1 VLLAAA
7 SYFAW
12 RHETARPL
20 RPPNA
25 APLPLLVA
33 PGASVRDVGAQLYG
47 LGLVR
52 HPVVFEA
59 LVMIRGDQ
67 ARLRAGE
74 YALPGGLSLEQ
85 IVDKL
90 ARGDVVRHVVTFPEG
105 SDLDDMARIA
115 AGQGVPPAGFL
126 AAARDPAAIRDL
138 DPDAPDLEG
147 YVFPD
152 TYDVSRSPGAPAALV
167 TRAVRRFREV
177 MAPERPALKD
187 GALTLRQVV
196 TLASLV
202 ELETARP
209 DERPRV
215 AAVFLNRLKKKMLLQ
230 TDPTVIYA
238 LRKAGKYDGN
248 IRKDDLEIDSPYNTY
263 RYAGLP
269 PGPIASPGRASL
281 RAALHPADVPDLY
294 FVSRNDG
301 SHEFSRTLA
310 EHQRWV
316 NLYQKHHGAPPPAS
330 PGASASPSPKASPR

>member
-1 VLLAAA
+1 
-7 SYFAW
+7 
-12 RHETARPL
+12 
-20 RPPNA
+20 
-25 APLPLLVA
+25 VA

-52 HPVVFEA
+52 HPTVFQA
-59 LVMIRGDQ
+59 LVMVRGDQ
-67 ARLRAGE
+67 TRLRAGE
-74 YALPGGLSLEQ
+74 YAIPGGLTLEQ

-105 SDLDDMARIA
+105 SNLEEMARIA
-115 AGQGVPPAGFL
+115 AGQGVPPAAFL
-126 AAARDPAAIRDL
+126 AAARDPAAIREL

-152 TYDVSRSPGAPAALV
+152 TYDVSRSPAAPAALV
-167 TRAVRRFREV
+167 ARAVRRFREV
-177 MAPERPALKD
+177 MAPELPAVKA
-187 GALTLRQVV
+187 GPLTLRQVV

-202 ELETARP
+202 ELETARA

-215 AAVFLNRLKKKMLLQ
+215 AAVFLNRLQKKMLLQ

-238 LRKAGKYDGN
+238 LRKTGKYDGN
-248 IRKDDLEIDSPYNTY
+248 IRKGDLEIDSPYNTY
-263 RYAGLP
+263 RYGGLP

-281 RAALHPADVPDLY
+281 RAALHPADDPDLY

-316 NLYQKHHGAPPPAS
+316 NIYQRHHGTPPPAS
-330 PGASASPSPKASPR
+330 PGASPTPGASPPSSPSPTPR